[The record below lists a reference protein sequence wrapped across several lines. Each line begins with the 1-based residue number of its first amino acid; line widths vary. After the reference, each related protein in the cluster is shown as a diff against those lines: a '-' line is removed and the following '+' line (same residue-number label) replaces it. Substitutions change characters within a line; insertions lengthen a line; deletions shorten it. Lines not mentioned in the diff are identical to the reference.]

1 MSNNKRNYYD
11 VLEVAHDTEDAAI
24 KRAYMKLSLK
34 YHPDRNPNN
43 LEEATSKFQEINE
56 AYETLKDPQSRNRYD
71 AELNGMGGDIG
82 IGDINDIFNMMFG
95 GMGGMG
101 GVNMGGMNMGGVNMG
116 GMGGVN
122 MGGMNMGGM
131 NMGGMN
137 MGGMRGVNMARSP
150 FGPGVQVFHMGPMGM
165 SQMHPGMA
173 MNMGADL
180 FGDQFFQQ
188 FHSTPQ
194 RESASNSTSA
204 STSASASHQKPNPI
218 TKQVTVPLEKVYSGG
233 DILVEI
239 ERSRLRNGLHVTEI
253 ETVSVNIPQGIQE
266 NETLLLQGMGNAHNE
281 HTVGD
286 LQIVVKIE
294 NNTGY
299 ERHDNDLYLKRT
311 VTLKES
317 LCGFMFDIKHVNGKL
332 LQFNNMVN
340 TTIIKP
346 NFKKVLPGLG
356 MIRDNITGNLVIE
369 FDVVFPETL
378 TQDQI
383 CQLKQIL

>member
-95 GMGGMG
+95 GMGGMNMG
-101 GVNMGGMNMGGVNMG
+101 GMGGMNMGGVN
-116 GMGGVN
+116 MGGVN

-131 NMGGMN
+131 GGMGGVN

-194 RESASNSTSA
+194 R
-204 STSASASHQKPNPI
+204 
-218 TKQVTVPLEKVYSGG
+218 
-233 DILVEI
+233 
-239 ERSRLRNGLHVTEI
+239 
-253 ETVSVNIPQGIQE
+253 
-266 NETLLLQGMGNAHNE
+266 
-281 HTVGD
+281 
-286 LQIVVKIE
+286 
-294 NNTGY
+294 
-299 ERHDNDLYLKRT
+299 
-311 VTLKES
+311 
-317 LCGFMFDIKHVNGKL
+317 
-332 LQFNNMVN
+332 
-340 TTIIKP
+340 
-346 NFKKVLPGLG
+346 
-356 MIRDNITGNLVIE
+356 
-369 FDVVFPETL
+369 
-378 TQDQI
+378 
-383 CQLKQIL
+383 